1 MTTPTHL
8 KHKPITTVDDYSKH
22 DGIYKNKTDVQALT
36 IGKAQYDGNEISAKV
51 FRKVNGK
58 WSRQSEELPLHRVFD
73 LATVSLKSILMGAG
87 IPQPDTT
94 LNVSAIPPDKSDLIL
109 SYYKDNRGDLL
120 PKLQE
125 LQIILNYFMA
135 EEPKL

>member
-36 IGKAQYDGNEISAKV
+36 IGKAQYDGNKISAKV

-73 LATVSLKSILMGAG
+73 LATISLKSILMGAG

-94 LNVSAIPPDKSDLIL
+94 LNVRAIQPDESDLIH
-109 SYYKDNRGDLL
+109 SYYTANRGDLL

>member
-1 MTTPTHL
+1 
-8 KHKPITTVDDYSKH
+8 
-22 DGIYKNKTDVQALT
+22 
-36 IGKAQYDGNEISAKV
+36 
-51 FRKVNGK
+51 
-58 WSRQSEELPLHRVFD
+58 
-73 LATVSLKSILMGAG
+73 MGAG

-94 LNVSAIPPDKSDLIL
+94 LNVRAIQPDESDLIH
-109 SYYKDNRGDLL
+109 SYYTANRGDLL